1 MKAPPRVLVSGLI
14 RYTMLLVS
22 LIAAWYLG
30 YGIADAM
37 FSGSLQRSLTVI
49 QKIGQKPQHRAPFPK
64 QHKCGHWTACPSG
77 SFAFLV
83 LSGSEK
89 QKPPEICF
97 EDEVLLGDE
106 KNNYGRGMNIAI
118 VEAKTGKYISSGT
131 FDLCEGDNS
140 GHMIEFLK
148 KAPEG
153 SLVFMATFDDSYS
166 RMTEDAKK
174 YIEGLGSKEIRKMAF
189 RGNWV
194 FVGTKG
200 FTLPKDYEREK
211 IINCKKVTNK
221 YSVWPPEIQILGCF
235 SPKTDYL

>member
-1 MKAPPRVLVSGLI
+1 MRSPLRVLVSGPV
-14 RYTMLLVS
+14 RYAMLLAS

-30 YGIADAM
+30 CGIADAM
-37 FSGSLQRSLTVI
+37 ISGSLRRSLTMI
-49 QKIGQKPQHRAPFPK
+49 QKIGQKPQHRVPFPK

-83 LSGSEK
+83 LSGSENK
-89 QKPPEICF
+89 KPPKICL
-97 EDEVLLGDE
+97 EDEILLGDE

-118 VEAKTGKYISSGT
+118 VEAKTGKYIRSGT
-131 FDLCEGDNS
+131 FDLYEGDNS
-140 GHMIEFLK
+140 GRMIEFLK

-153 SLVFMATFDDSYS
+153 SLVFMATFDDSYN

-211 IINCKKVTNK
+211 IINCQKVRNK
-221 YSVWPPEIQILGCF
+221 YSVWPSEIQILGCF